1 MKNNRTFKRKP
12 IIGKVRWTP
21 FKTFLLLA
29 LLFHLILIYGM
40 EYILKI
46 PKPVDRKFENVVIR
60 EKVEKEDI
68 LKQKPPEEKPGHTL
82 TPTKTPSTPETPVNQ
97 HPPPSPVPPPPGM
110 EKTNYPPTQP
120 TTAEADPGM
129 QKVFRMI
136 EKNRYQQADKVIKN
150 SLRKNPDNIYAIIAS
165 GELEK
170 SRGRLDKAQKI
181 FIKAAMMDDKNTLN
195 LHSLTINSL
204 LVDDP
209 DNALKYYKKAA
220 EVDEPDDHRKILLVE
235 IYLHRGINRRLE
247 DDVRW
252 KEDAK
257 SAEDAAKKV
266 GEQDHPLLQVA
277 LGKLAMLRG
286 ERRKAIK
293 FFEKSLD
300 SKEIKD
306 DYRIDILMS
315 LAVLYTEIGEKE
327 KAQKYIDQLVEL
339 MDKWTPAVYQRGLFV
354 REYALLFKE
363 TFLGIDISPDDLFR
377 HERFYRK
384 LYKDKLQQ
392 PEVEVKQTLYII
404 SEMVD
409 MMYDEPEE
417 VPIEEIL
424 DEINEYMSI
433 AEGPKYPQ
441 CFFNKMVNRRIRYMV
456 GYKLFGDV
464 YCSRLKKKKAL
475 HYYNKALKLSPGNP
489 VILKCMERA
498 KKLK

>member
-1 MKNNRTFKRKP
+1 MEHKFK
-12 IIGKVRWTP
+12 
-21 FKTFLLLA
+21 
-29 LLFHLILIYGM
+29 
-40 EYILKI
+40 
-46 PKPVDRKFENVVIR
+46 NVVIR
-60 EKVEKEDI
+60 KKVEKEDI
-68 LKQKPPEEKPGHTL
+68 LKQKPPRERPKPKL
-82 TPTKTPSTPETPVNQ
+82 RPTKTPSTPETPVKEP
-97 HPPPSPVPPPPGM
+97 PPPSPVPPPPSVD
-110 EKTNYPPTQP
+110 KTAYPATEPE
-120 TTAEADPGM
+120 TAESDPGM
-129 QKVFRMI
+129 QKVFKMI
-136 EKNRYQQADKVIKN
+136 EESQYKQADKILKN
-150 SLRKNPDNIYAIIAS
+150 NLKKNPDNIYAVIAS

-170 SRGRLDKAQKI
+170 SRGKLDNAQKI
-181 FIKAAMMDDKNTLN
+181 FIKAAKMDDRNTLS

-220 EVDEPDDHRKILLVE
+220 EIDEPDDQRKIFLVE
-235 IYLHRGINRRLE
+235 IYLHRAINRQLKG
-247 DDVRW
+247 DIRW
-252 KEDAK
+252 KEDVK
-257 SAEDAAKKV
+257 SAEDSAKKV
-266 GEQDHPLLQVA
+266 GNQELHLLQVS

-293 FFEKSLD
+293 YFEKNLD
-300 SKEIKD
+300 SMEIKN

-315 LAVLYTEIGEKE
+315 LAVLYTELGKKE
-327 KAQKYIDQLVEL
+327 NAQKYIDQLVEL

-363 TFLGIDISPDDLFR
+363 AFLGIDVAPDDLFR

-384 LYKDKLQQ
+384 LYKNKLQQ

-417 VPIEEIL
+417 IPLEEIL

-456 GYKLFGDV
+456 GYKLFGDA
-464 YCSRLKKKKAL
+464 YYSRLKKKKAL

-489 VILKCMERA
+489 VILKCIDRTE
-498 KKLK
+498 KLK